1 MTKFVT
7 ITEYIKDIIRG
18 TQFENHVFAVG
29 GSVRDLHMKRPIKDI
44 DLVIDIENGGVEFA
58 KFCMDSN
65 LLTHDVVIYER
76 FGTAMFKF
84 LMFPDDEIE
93 CVMTRGEKYPDR
105 NSRNPE
111 TVFAGIEEDCIRRD
125 LTINALYYNISTG
138 EIVDMVGGLNDIEN
152 KVIRTTNENP
162 DIVFDDDPLRVLRV
176 VRFATRYGW
185 DIEPKTYESMKR
197 YVDRLEIISKERIKD
212 EFNKILLSDNAS
224 TGIRTLCDIGA
235 MKYIIPEV
243 DEMIGMDQ
251 NAFHFGDVFEHTM
264 ALIDYDTNHFQSED
278 VAIRLALLLHDI
290 GKIKTKTVGEDG
302 RIHFYDHEFV
312 GSEMVVDIL
321 KRLKYDN
328 KTIEIVQFLV
338 KNHMRTKSFGND
350 CVKMKT
356 KSFNK
361 LAHNCKNE
369 YLYKALARVI
379 DCDNNSHKAE
389 HNITGQYDYFVSRI
403 NDAVKMFNY
412 KLPVNGNDV
421 MDVLKISGG
430 VLVKKVL
437 DRLIVRAYPN
447 PDTLTRESCL
457 KSIPNIATEILK
469 SEPDLFVE
477 NFVIFKH
484 NGNSIDVKKDFSCMK
499 DFK

>member
-1 MTKFVT
+1 MDKLIK
-7 ITEYIKDIIRG
+7 ITSFIKDIIKDTIYEGR
-18 TQFENHVFAVG
+18 VFAVG
-29 GSVRDLHMKRPIKDI
+29 GSVRDFVMGNKIKDI
-44 DLVIDIENGGVEFA
+44 DIVVDMENGGIEFA
-58 KFCMDSN
+58 HFCMN
-65 LLTHDVVIYER
+65 MGLLMQYPVIFER
-76 FGTAMFKF
+76 YGVSALRFKS
-84 LMFPDDEIE
+84 FPDEDIE

-111 TVFAGIEEDCIRRD
+111 TVFASIEDDCIRRD

-185 DIEPKTYESMKR
+185 EIEPKTYESMKR

-224 TGIRTLCDIGA
+224 MGIRTLCDIGA

-243 DEMIGMDQ
+243 DEMIGMEQ

-264 ALIDYDTNHFQSED
+264 ALLDYDVKHFQSED
-278 VAIRLALLLHDI
+278 ITVRLALLLHDI
-290 GKIKTKTVGEDG
+290 GKIRTRSVGDDG
-302 RIHFYDHEFV
+302 RVHFYEHEFV
-312 GSEMVVDIL
+312 GSDMVVDIL

-328 KTIEIVQFLV
+328 KTIDDVRFLI
-338 KNHMRTKSFGND
+338 KNHMRTKNFGND
-350 CVKMKT
+350 CEKIKT
-356 KSFNK
+356 KHFNK
-361 LAHNCKNE
+361 LAYTCKNE
-369 YLYKALARVI
+369 YRYKSLARVI

-389 HNITGQYDYFVSRI
+389 HNITGQYDYFVKHI
-403 NDAVKMFNY
+403 DDAVKMFNY
-412 KLPVNGNDV
+412 KLPVDGNDV

-437 DRLIVRAYPN
+437 DKLMARAFPN
-447 PDTLTRESCL
+447 PDTLTKDSCL
-457 KSIPNIATEILK
+457 KQIPNITKEILK
-469 SEPDLFVE
+469 SEPKLFE
-477 NFVIFKH
+477 DNFVKY
-484 NGNSIDVKKDFSCMK
+484 V
-499 DFK
+499 

>member
-1 MTKFVT
+1 MTKFIT
-7 ITEYIKDIIRG
+7 ITEYIKDIIKH
-18 TQFENHVFAVG
+18 TKFEQHVYVVG
-29 GSVRDLHMKRPIKDI
+29 GSVRDMQMKRPIKDI

-76 FGTAMFKF
+76 FGTAMFSFKA
-84 LMFPDDEIE
+84 FPDEQIE

-111 TVFAGIEEDCIRRD
+111 TVFAPIEEDCIRRD

-162 DIVFDDDPLRVLRV
+162 DVVYDDDPLRVLRT
-176 VRFATRYGW
+176 VRFDTRYGW
-185 DIEPKTYESMKR
+185 DIETKTYESMKR

-224 TGIRTLCDIGA
+224 MGIRTLCDIGA

-243 DEMIGMDQ
+243 DEMIGMEQ

-264 ALIDYDTNHFQSED
+264 ALLDYDTKHFESED
-278 VAIRLALLLHDI
+278 VAVRLALLLHDI
-290 GKIKTKTVGEDG
+290 GKIKTKTVGDDG
-302 RIHFYDHEFV
+302 RIHFYDHEIA
-312 GSEMVVDIL
+312 GSEMIDDIL

-328 KTIEIVQFLV
+328 KTIDIVQFLV
-338 KNHMRTKSFGND
+338 KNHMRTKNFGND
-350 CVKMKT
+350 CVKIKP

-361 LAHNCKNE
+361 LAYICKNE

-389 HNITGQYDYFVSRI
+389 HIITGQYDYFISRLD
-403 NDAVKMFNY
+403 DAYKMFNY
-412 KLPVNGNDV
+412 KLPVDGNDV
-421 MDVLKISGG
+421 MNILNISGG
-430 VLVKKVL
+430 VMVKKVL
-437 DRLIVRAYPN
+437 DRLMNRVFPN
-447 PDTLTRESCL
+447 PDTITRDSCL
-457 KSIPNIATEILK
+457 KQIPHIAKEISK
-469 SEPDLFVE
+469 S
-477 NFVIFKH
+477 K
-484 NGNSIDVKKDFSCMK
+484 
-499 DFK
+499 